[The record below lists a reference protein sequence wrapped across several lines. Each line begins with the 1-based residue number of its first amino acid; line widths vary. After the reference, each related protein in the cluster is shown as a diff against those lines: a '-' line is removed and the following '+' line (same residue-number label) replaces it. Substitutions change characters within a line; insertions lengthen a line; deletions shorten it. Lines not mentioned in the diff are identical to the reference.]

1 MLYLYE
7 VEIFKDGDFYIAV
20 PFDFEGAT
28 EGFSKQECLEMAADL
43 LTSEIQHRLM
53 HGDNLPE
60 PTIDN
65 SPQYE
70 GKIYSLAIDTGIGA
84 IPRMLKSEAARTLG
98 ISQGRVTQLVKSGKL
113 ETFSYQGREYVTK
126 ASVDARKEYND
137 FGSQDEPSEK
147 EQNLV
152 QSKSYSLHEKP
163 SEQLEYS
170 NVLQFEPNKKH
181 AQIQTYEARDETREL
196 M

>member
-1 MLYLYE
+1 MTKGTEMLYLYE

-53 HGDNLPE
+53 HRDNLPE

-137 FGSQDEPSEK
+137 FNDERPNDGN
-147 EQNLV
+147 NLV
-152 QSKSYSLHEKP
+152 QPENYQIANNHQIS
-163 SEQLEYS
+163 YS
-170 NVLQFEPNKKH
+170 NVIRFCVKENLDTVQN
-181 AQIQTYEARDETREL
+181 YETREY